1 MNDKPD
7 AAPSLVLPLDMA
19 LPDLLDSL
27 PDGAYITDTNRQI
40 LFWNK
45 AAERITGW
53 RAKDVIG
60 RNCADNILAHVDKDG
75 HALCGCEHCPLHRSI
90 VTAQPSTEPIV
101 VFARRKYG
109 ISAPVEV
116 SVAPILDRE
125 GKVIGGIE
133 IFRDMTESMQDL
145 LRAKAIQEQAV
156 GCSLPYDSRL
166 RFEVRYQPREIVGGD
181 FYRIEQRNK
190 DHYALLIADAM
201 GHGVAA
207 ALHTMQLRAV
217 WDDCRKELESPSRFL
232 AVINQRVHGLVR
244 DAGYFATATCADYD
258 AKTGELRCVR
268 AGHPAPLLFRRDGLV
283 EPIGPPQLAL
293 GMLPQTSYVETS
305 LRMDPGDALLL
316 FTDGAIELF
325 DPLQQ
330 ELGTEGLKQPVRN
343 QKTGQ
348 SPAEFRVE
356 ILEQQLLE
364 FSNSIHLPDDLTL
377 IKLRRLV

>member
-7 AAPSLVLPLDMA
+7 AAPSLALPLDIA

-27 PDGAYITDTNRQI
+27 PDGAYITDTHRQI

-90 VTAQPSTEPIV
+90 VTAQPSLEPIV

-116 SVAPILDRE
+116 SVAPIRDRE

-145 LRAKAIQEQAV
+145 LRAKGIQEQAV
-156 GCSLPYDSRL
+156 ACSLPDDSRL

-181 FYRIEQRNK
+181 FYRIEKRNK
-190 DHYALLIADAM
+190 DQYALLIADAM

-217 WDDCRKELESPSRFL
+217 WDDCHKELDSPSRFL
-232 AVINQRVHGLVR
+232 AAINQRVHGLVR
-244 DAGYFATATCADYD
+244 DAGYFATATCASYD
-258 AKTGELRCVR
+258 AKTGKLHCVR

-283 EPIGPPQLAL
+283 EPIGRPQLAL

-305 LRMDPGDALLL
+305 LLIDPGDALLL

-330 ELGTEGLKQPVRN
+330 ELGTEGLKQLVRD
-343 QKTGQ
+343 QTSGQ
-348 SPAEFRVE
+348 SPADFRVE
-356 ILEQQLLE
+356 VLEQQLLE

-377 IKLRRLV
+377 VKLHRLV